1 MRIPIKNM
9 FRKTVFLFF
18 LFFGFIRT
26 QTIAQIFSSKG
37 NFPQEVKAWILS
49 SKNREAPQ
57 TAEKWLKFYAGTTF
71 SPEEKTRFEQL
82 VLSMPNKGF
91 KSGYLAYLFF
101 RSTIQWE
108 NHPENLQ
115 QFLSVWE
122 KLVAA
127 KDVKT
132 GQLLVEQIENWQYN
146 RFIPSLGNMQLR
158 VKGNLSITW
167 PVQQSV
173 SKVDTNQVAANND
186 NWDSPSTNV
195 DTEMPLESESNWLPN
210 LFVEDGPLLTWER
223 PEIMYR
229 TGKDSIKFEANAFV
243 WSVKSKIGT
252 GKKVDIPGKY
262 VGFPSA
268 SWSLDEF
275 EIIPHKGV
283 LNGTV
288 SNWQDRNEWNLA
300 CQGQIKLKRNSNALY
315 FPFEFKAKQDLPKP
329 WQESDWK
336 ANGRLWILGDKLGIM
351 ASSKSKWAT
360 FEVFNE
366 KELLGKIQTQVLWI
380 HPDQSVQIAEGQYLS
395 RLGAKDSLVHASIK
409 AKWFPKEQVLH
420 IRKLEG
426 LNADRL
432 FFEDSYH
439 QVRISADLAIISV
452 RDKKVD
458 FFRVA
463 AKLQN
468 PAWVESFDYFEE
480 ERIRVLQDML
490 TFNPIRILYNYLL
503 ETKSSSAYL
512 SDIALK
518 NKKTLKEIQ
527 AGFVRFAKAGYFN
540 YSAQTDLISF
550 TRLGKHYA
558 NVLFAKKD
566 FDRFYVASMSD
577 QVPKDTA
584 NITLYLSNKTLKVRG
599 IDEVVISDSLKANFI
614 PIDHQIVFSN
624 GRDFDFNGE
633 IKIGNY
639 RFRGPD
645 FKFDF
650 ANFTV
655 KFDQIDSITFLPKL
669 KNGDIGTKEL
679 GGQFKYE
686 SGSLLLS
693 PPNNKSGR
701 LGIAAYPKLI
711 IPKGVTAYFNEPWRA
726 EGVFSAAKYY
736 FKVPKIEL
744 DSLLLKQITFEGSF
758 YSDGLFPVLK
768 TDLELMPD
776 QSFGFKYLQKNPLD
790 IYQKQGKFQLEGP
803 LFMDK
808 LGLHASGN
816 LSVSGIFSDTKTSQ
830 FYPDSLLAN
839 STSGKMQSLYQGKN
853 VFPQAN
859 WEQHALRWVPQKDSI
874 TIHPIK
880 SKIALY
886 QNLLTLDG
894 DLFIHQKKVVGA
906 GILNYADVIFNS
918 SRFTFAA
925 TNWQSD
931 ESAFQI
937 SRNMKLF
944 KPLVYA
950 NSISVESLVGSNKVT
965 LKTAKNTTSD
975 LAESNI
981 VFPHLAYQSTISEA
995 LWDLSNQRFKLFGKK
1010 GFELSKWSADSTTF
1024 EKDSLN
1030 VPSQMKSNVGESQ
1043 GLILANS
1050 ADYDLKAQF
1059 LQLGGVKQVAIG
1071 PALVYPSG
1079 GLLGIQKDGKFKP
1092 FTEAKALLDPE
1103 NSRHKLE
1110 NLAVIEANS
1119 EFWKGTANYLLPRA
1133 SGDSI
1138 PLPLSK
1144 FEFTEIPADAKNQA
1158 RKLVKAEANFGEK
1171 RTLAIGQ
1178 HQQFKG
1184 EVSFHSDQEF
1194 LQFKGFIRP
1203 DLGLKNIKSAWIP
1216 FEPKQGESPNLKLDE
1231 NLRDESGRP
1240 VTAGIFI
1247 NADNKLYPTFL
1258 SPVSDDLDPVLFSA
1272 SGIVEEQK
1280 EYFQVLGKT
1289 SLMKLYSKEKRI
1301 ETSGA
1306 VELFTGNKWLKSF
1319 GNIHM
1324 STDTL
1329 VPRIE
1334 SWLSLQFPVP
1344 ANVLKVMGDRIVK
1357 YNLDEGLITSSADE
1371 PETRDDYL
1379 LRVSLLMNKDIPEP
1393 IKSKMDKEHVA
1404 LDKVAP
1410 DFAKS
1415 INFSSVK
1422 WTWSPNT
1429 SSFYTTENFP
1439 LVNVGPVDVNNM
1451 VKGYMEVIKKPSKE
1465 EFYAYWELSEDLWYY
1480 FAYFNGELGVYSSDN
1495 GFLAA
1500 IRESVKENKK
1510 DADKLGVRVVEAAS
1524 DEKDAF
1530 LKKFT
1535 SYYRKIVPTKK
1546 AATKTLDK
1554 PKEKSTPKPK
1564 AKSKQGGF

>member
-18 LFFGFIRT
+18 LFFGFIRPT
-26 QTIAQIFSSKG
+26 AFAQIFSPKG
-37 NFPQEVKAWILS
+37 NFAQEAKLWILS

-71 SPEEKTRFEQL
+71 SPEEKANFERL

-101 RSTIQWE
+101 RCTIQWE
-108 NHPENLQ
+108 NNPENLRD
-115 QFLSVWE
+115 FLAVWE
-122 KLVAA
+122 KLVAT

-132 GQLLVEQIENWQYN
+132 GQLLVEQLENWQYN
-146 RFIPSLGNMQLR
+146 RFIPALGNMQLR
-158 VKGNLSITW
+158 VKGNLKILW
-167 PVQQSV
+167 PIQQSL
-173 SKVDTNQVAANND
+173 SKVDTSQVLSTKD
-186 NWDSPSTNV
+186 NWDSPGSNS
-195 DTEMPLESESNWLPN
+195 DAEMPVEIENNWLSSYYS
-210 LFVEDGPLLTWER
+210 EDGPILSWENPELL
-223 PEIMYR
+223 YR
-229 TGKDSIKFEANAFV
+229 SGKDSLKLETNSFT
-243 WSVKSKIGT
+243 WSVKSKMGK
-252 GKKVDIPGKY
+252 GKKGVISGKIL
-262 VGFPSA
+262 GFPA
-268 SWSLDEF
+268 GTWTLEEF
-275 EIIPHKGV
+275 EVIPYKGV
-283 LNGTV
+283 LNGLNSV
-288 SNWQDRNEWNLA
+288 WNDQNDLNLFG
-300 CQGQIKLKRNSNALY
+300 QGQIKIKRKSNSLV

-329 WQESDWK
+329 WQENHWK
-336 ANGRLWILGDKLGIM
+336 AHGRLWILGDKIGIM
-351 ASSKSKWAT
+351 ASSNHRLAS

-366 KELLGKIQTQVLWI
+366 KEVLGKIQTPVLWLY
-380 HPDQSVQIAEGQYLS
+380 PDKSVQIAEGQYIS
-395 RLGAKDSLVHASIK
+395 RLGTKDSLTHSSIK
-409 AKWFPKEQVLH
+409 AKWFPQENVLH

-426 LNADRL
+426 VNADRL

-439 QVRISADLAIISV
+439 QVRISSDLAVISAL
-452 RDKKVD
+452 DKKVD
-458 FFRVA
+458 FYRVA

-480 ERIRVLQDML
+480 ERIRILQDMM
-490 TFNPIRILYNYLL
+490 TFNPMRVLYNYLQ
-503 ETKSSSAYL
+503 ETKTSVAYL
-512 SDIALK
+512 SDIAIK
-518 NKKTLKEIQ
+518 NKKPLKEIQ
-527 AGFVRFAKAGYFN
+527 PGFVRFAKAGYFN
-540 YSAQTDLISF
+540 YSTQTDQISF

-558 NVLFAKKD
+558 QVMFAKKD
-566 FDRFYVASMSD
+566 FDRFFVASLSSLL
-577 QVPKDTA
+577 PKDSA
-584 NITLYLSNKTLKVRG
+584 NISLDLVNKSLKVRG
-599 IDEVVISDSLKANFI
+599 IDEVIISDSLKANFL

-669 KNGDIGTKEL
+669 KNGEIGTKEL

-686 SGSLLLS
+686 SGALLLS

-701 LGIAAYPKLI
+701 LGIAAYPKLL

-726 EGVFSAAKYY
+726 EGVFAADKYY

-744 DSLLLKQITFEGSF
+744 DSLLLKQITFEGAF
-758 YSDGLFPVLK
+758 YSNGLFPVLK
-768 TDLELMPD
+768 TNLELMPD

-803 LFMDK
+803 LYMDK
-808 LGLHASGN
+808 WGLHASGN
-816 LSVSGIFSDTKTSQ
+816 LSVFSIFSDTKTSQ
-830 FYPDSLLAN
+830 FYPDSLITN
-839 STSGKMQSLYQGKN
+839 STSGKMLSLFQGKN

-859 WEQHALRWVPQKDSI
+859 WDQHVLRWIPQKDSI
-874 TIHPIK
+874 IIRPIQ

-886 QNLLTLDG
+886 QNLLQLDG
-894 DLFIHQKKVVGA
+894 NLFLHQKKVVGT
-906 GILNYADVIFNS
+906 GQLKYADGTFTS
-918 SRFTFAA
+918 SRFNFAA
-925 TNWQSD
+925 ANWQSD
-931 ESAFQI
+931 ESTFQI
-937 SRNMKLF
+937 GRNMKLF
-944 KPLVYA
+944 KPLVFA
-950 NSISVESLVGSNKVT
+950 KSISVESVVGSNKVT
-965 LKTAKNTTSD
+965 LKTAKNTSNE
-975 LAESNI
+975 LAESAI
-981 VFPHLAYQSTISEA
+981 IFPHLAYQSTISEA
-995 LWDLSNQRFKLFGKK
+995 LWDLTNQRFKLFGKK
-1010 GFELSKWSADSTTF
+1010 GFELTKWSADSTSF

-1030 VPSQMKSNVGESQ
+1030 ISSQMTSNVADSQ

-1071 PALVYPSG
+1071 PAFVYPNG

-1092 FTEAKALLDPE
+1092 FTDATALVDPF
-1103 NSRHKLE
+1103 NNRHKLV
-1110 NLAVIEANS
+1110 NLTVIEANS
-1119 EFWKGTANYLLPRA
+1119 EFWKGTANYLFPRA

-1138 PLPLSK
+1138 ALPLSK
-1144 FEFTEIPADAKNQA
+1144 FEFSEHPATAKNQA
-1158 RKLVKAEANFGEK
+1158 QKWVKAEAQFGEK
-1171 RTLAIGQ
+1171 RTLALGQ

-1184 EVSFHSDQEF
+1184 EVFFQSDQEF

-1216 FEPKQGESPNLKLDE
+1216 FEPKQGETPNLKLDQ
-1231 NLRDESGRP
+1231 NVRDESGRP

-1272 SGIVEEQK
+1272 AGMVEEQK
-1280 EYFQVLGKT
+1280 DYFQVLGKT
-1289 SLMKLYSKEKRI
+1289 SSMKLYSKEKRI

-1319 GNIHM
+1319 GNIQM

-1329 VPRIE
+1329 IPRIE
-1334 SWLSLQFPVP
+1334 SWLSVQFPIP

-1379 LRVSLLMNKDIPEP
+1379 ARVSLLMGKDIPEP
-1393 IKSKMDKEHVA
+1393 LKSKMDKEHLA
-1404 LDKVAP
+1404 LDKVSP
-1410 DFAKS
+1410 EFAKS

-1422 WTWSPNT
+1422 WVWSPNT
-1429 SSFYTTENFP
+1429 SSFYTTESFP
-1439 LVNVGPVDVNNM
+1439 LVNVGPVDVNNI

-1495 GFLAA
+1495 SFLAA
-1500 IRESVKENKK
+1500 IREAVKENKK

-1546 AATKTLDK
+1546 SATKTLDK
-1554 PKEKSTPKPK
+1554 PKEKEKAKPK

>member
-9 FRKTVFLFF
+9 FRKSVFLFF

-26 QTIAQIFSSKG
+26 MSFAQIFSPKG
-37 NFPQEVKAWILS
+37 NFAQEAKLWILS
-49 SKNREAPQ
+49 SKNREAPH

-71 SPEEKTRFEQL
+71 GSEEKTNFERL

-91 KSGYLAYLFF
+91 KSSYLAYLFF
-101 RSTIQWE
+101 RCTIQWE

-132 GQLLVEQIENWQYN
+132 GQLLVEQLENWQFN
-146 RFIPSLGNMQLR
+146 RFIPALGNMQLR
-158 VKGNLSITW
+158 VKGNLQILW
-167 PVQQSV
+167 PIQQSQ
-173 SKVDTNQVAANND
+173 SKVDTSQAVSTND
-186 NWDSPSTNV
+186 SWDSPSSSSEAEIPVET
-195 DTEMPLESESNWLPN
+195 ESNWLTSYYS
-210 LFVEDGPLLTWER
+210 EDGPILSWEN
-223 PEIMYR
+223 PEILYR
-229 TGKDSIKFEANAFV
+229 TGKDSIKLETNSFT
-243 WSVKSKIGT
+243 WSVKSKIGK
-252 GKKVDIPGKY
+252 GKKVEIAGKMF
-262 VGFPSA
+262 GFPA
-268 SWSLDEF
+268 ATWALDEF
-275 EIIPHKGV
+275 EIIPNKGV
-283 LNGTV
+283 LNGL
-288 SNWQDRNEWNLA
+288 SSSWKDQNDLNLVG
-300 CQGQIKLKRNSNALY
+300 QGQIKLKRKSNASL

-329 WQESDWK
+329 WQENYWK
-336 ANGRLWILGDKLGIM
+336 ANGRLWILGEKVGIM
-351 ASSKSKWAT
+351 ASSNKRLAT

-366 KELLGKIQTQVLWI
+366 KEVVGKVQTQVLWI
-380 HPDQSVQIAEGQYLS
+380 YPDQSVQIAEGQYIS
-395 RLGAKDSLVHASIK
+395 RLGLKDSLIHTSIK
-409 AKWFPKEQVLH
+409 AKWFPKENVLH

-426 LNADRL
+426 VNADRL

-439 QVRISADLAIISV
+439 QVRISADLAIISPI
-452 RDKKVD
+452 DKKVD
-458 FFRVA
+458 FYRVA

-480 ERIRVLQDML
+480 ERIRILQDMM
-490 TFNPIRILYNYLL
+490 TFNPLRILFNYLL
-503 ETKSSSAYL
+503 ETKSSLAYL
-512 SDIALK
+512 SDIAIK
-518 NKKTLKEIQ
+518 NKKPLKEIQ
-527 AGFVRFAKAGYFN
+527 PGFVRFAKAGYFN
-540 YSAQTDLISF
+540 YSTQTDQISF

-566 FDRFYVASMSD
+566 FDRFYVASSSN
-577 QVPKDTA
+577 QVPKDSA
-584 NITLYLSNKTLKVRG
+584 NITFYLMDKTLKVRG
-599 IDEVVISDSLKANFI
+599 IDEVVVSDSLKANFI

-655 KFDQIDSITFLPKL
+655 TFDQIDSITFLPKL
-669 KNGDIGTKEL
+669 KNGEIGTKEL

-701 LGIAAYPKLI
+701 LGIAAYPKLLI
-711 IPKGVTAYFNEPWRA
+711 SKGVTAYFNEPWRVEGIFAA
-726 EGVFSAAKYY
+726 EKYY

-758 YSDGLFPVLK
+758 YSNGLFPVIK
-768 TDLELMPD
+768 TNLELMPD
-776 QSFGFKYLQKNPLD
+776 QSFGFKYLQKTPLD

-803 LFMDK
+803 LYMDK
-808 LGLHASGN
+808 MGLHASGN
-816 LSVSGIFSDTKTSQ
+816 LNVLSILSDSKTSQ
-830 FYPDSLLAN
+830 FYPDSLIAN
-839 STSGKMQSLYQGKN
+839 STSGKMQSVFQGKN
-853 VFPQAN
+853 TFPQAT
-859 WEQHALRWVPQKDSI
+859 WEKHVLQWIPKKDSI
-874 TIHPIK
+874 IVRPFQ

-886 QNLLTLDG
+886 QNLLTLNG
-894 DLFIHQKKVVGA
+894 TLVVHQKKVVGS
-906 GILNYADVIFNS
+906 GQLNYADGVFTSPRFN
-918 SRFTFAA
+918 FAA
-925 TNWQSD
+925 ANWQSD

-937 SRNMKLF
+937 GRNMKLF
-944 KPLVYA
+944 KPLVYTK
-950 NSISVESLVGSNKVT
+950 SISVESAVGSNKVT
-965 LKTAKNTTSD
+965 LKTAKNSSNE
-975 LAESNI
+975 LAESAI
-981 VFPHLAYQSTISEA
+981 IFPHLAYQSTISEA
-995 LWDLSNQRFKLFGKK
+995 LWDLNNQRFKLFGKK
-1010 GFELSKWSADSTTF
+1010 GFELTKWSADSTSF

-1030 VPSQMKSNVGESQ
+1030 VLSQMKSIGAESQ

-1071 PALVYPSG
+1071 PAFVYPSG
-1079 GLLGIQKDGKFKP
+1079 GLLGIQKDGRFKP
-1092 FTEAKALLDPE
+1092 FTDAKALLDPE
-1103 NSRHKLE
+1103 NNRHKLE
-1110 NLAVIEANS
+1110 NLTVSEANS
-1119 EFWKGTANYLLPRA
+1119 EFWKGSANYLFPRA

-1138 PLPLSK
+1138 ALPLSK
-1144 FEFTEIPADAKNQA
+1144 FEFSEIPATAKNQA
-1158 RKLVKAEANFGEK
+1158 QKVVKAEALFGEK
-1171 RTLAIGQ
+1171 RTLSIGQ

-1184 EVSFHSDQEF
+1184 EVFFQSDQEF
-1194 LQFKGFIRP
+1194 LQFKGFVRP

-1216 FEPKQGESPNLKLDE
+1216 FEPKQGETPNLKLDQ
-1231 NLRDESGRP
+1231 NVRDESGRP

-1272 SGIVEEQK
+1272 AGIVEEQK
-1280 EYFQVLGKT
+1280 DYFQIMGKT

-1334 SWLSLQFPVP
+1334 SWLSLQFPIP
-1344 ANVLKVMGDRIVK
+1344 ATVLKAMGDRIVK

-1379 LRVSLLMNKDIPEP
+1379 ARVSLLMEKDIPEP
-1393 IKSKMDKEHVA
+1393 IKSKMDKEHLA
-1404 LDKVAP
+1404 LDKVSLE
-1410 DFAKS
+1410 FAKS

-1422 WTWSPNT
+1422 WVWSPNT

-1439 LVNVGPVDVNNM
+1439 LVNVGNVDVNNM

-1495 GFLAA
+1495 SFLAA
-1500 IRESVKENKK
+1500 IREAVKENKK
-1510 DADKLGVRVVEAAS
+1510 DAEKLGVRVVEAAS

-1546 AATKTLDK
+1546 ATTKTLDK
-1554 PKEKSTPKPK
+1554 PKEKEKAKPK
-1564 AKSKQGGF
+1564 TKSKQGGF